1 MKVKNIIIIAALF
14 ITVSACTPKVI
25 FNEALR
31 NNLDLK
37 NIKPEKLQF
46 YLDRKIELRR
56 ENASN
61 STKVNSGKIELY
73 KGKNIQII
81 SMDALTPGVCLRST
95 DSTLDI
101 AFETNNDLFLQFKK
115 LKTEDSDIKIYMLN
129 TSKNEDGNTY
139 VNYGGTSYLI
149 NEMEAEAKV
158 LIKRKIASREN
169 INVKNIK
176 GRRVK

>member
-1 MKVKNIIIIAALF
+1 MRKQSIIIL
-14 ITVSACTPKVI
+14 ITVLASMYACTPKII

-37 NIKPEKLQF
+37 SIKPEKLQF
-46 YLDRKIELRR
+46 YIDRKIELRR

-81 SMDALTPGVCLRST
+81 NIDALTPGICLRSS

-101 AFETNNDLFLQFKK
+101 AFENNNDLYLQFKK
-115 LKTEDSDIKIYMLN
+115 IKTEDSDIKIYMLN
-129 TSKNEDGNTY
+129 TYKNEDGNTY
-139 VNYGGTSYLI
+139 INYGGVAYLI
-149 NEMEAEAKV
+149 NEMESEAKV
-158 LIKRKIASREN
+158 LIKRKIANKEN
-169 INVKNIK
+169 INIKSIK
-176 GRRVK
+176 GRKLK